1 MCPQL
6 KVVVFVRD
14 LILYRVFPDM
24 YGTLYGLLIIEVHI
38 CLGSCLCRGH
48 HVKYLHMP
56 MHIVNILMKM

>member
-14 LILYRVFPDM
+14 LILHRVFPDM
-24 YGTLYGLLIIEVHI
+24 YGTIYGLLTIEVHI
-38 CLGSCLCRGH
+38 FLGSCLCRGH

-56 MHIVNILMKM
+56 THIVNIFINM